1 MKVGESHSNVH
12 QCMVFIWK
20 STIPGAGHSLLS
32 ILKSQINDFS
42 NNTILCW
49 CVHRLLLTVEEGKNI
64 LTNTDDCTLD
74 LSVKNCIVTVDASVF
89 NIRRFAMISN
99 VKLLHVS

>member
-49 CVHRLLLTVEEGKNI
+49 YVHRLLLTVEEGKNI
-64 LTNTDDCTLD
+64 PNTDNCTLD

-89 NIRRFAMISN
+89 NIRFAMISN
-99 VKLLHVS
+99 VNLLHVS